1 MKWMGLMHPTAT
13 ADLCAADLII
23 GDTVLSA
30 APIAVRP
37 RCGSAGYDR
46 QPAGV
51 TTESQTFSAIHAL
64 LHTERYLGR
73 LIWGASRWKRSARNS
88 KNRTRVEVPREQ
100 WTIVEKPELRLVSD
114 ETWQRVRARDTPATY
129 GSHNARPK
137 YPLSGLLLC
146 TECGRA
152 MTLCGGTN

>member
-1 MKWMGLMHPTAT
+1 MHPTAT

-51 TTESQTFSAIHAL
+51 TTESQTFFPQFDGAKPCPAI
-64 LHTERYLGR
+64 
-73 LIWGASRWKRSARNS
+73 
-88 KNRTRVEVPREQ
+88 
-100 WTIVEKPELRLVSD
+100 
-114 ETWQRVRARDTPATY
+114 
-129 GSHNARPK
+129 
-137 YPLSGLLLC
+137 
-146 TECGRA
+146 
-152 MTLCGGTN
+152 